1 MSSSKFRLVA
11 VLIGI
16 MIMASCTKEDVIE
29 NGTDP
34 QTVNVA
40 DRIKDSVL
48 LFSQDI
54 YLWNSQIPST
64 FNPRNFSDPDKVMS
78 AIRNYSQEPGFT
90 QPVDRWSF
98 AVKQDEWDDI
108 SAGVTQDFGLSVF
121 FYAEGDLRVKSVE
134 KLSPAARA
142 GIRRGW
148 RVAKLNGNANISNNN
163 AEFIIQQVFN
173 SKSTLFTFVKPDGNT
188 VDVQLTAGTYQENP
202 VFLDTVYSTG
212 GKKAGYFVFN
222 SFLGDTTQIY
232 NDFQR
237 IFSRFSQEG
246 VSDIII
252 DLRYNGGGYVTVQN
266 KLANYLV
273 PAAGNG
279 NLMMKQ
285 EFNTNNKQYN
295 SSTRFSK
302 IGSLNLDRLFFIVSN
317 NTASASELLINN
329 LKPYLDVKLVGP
341 SNTYGKPV
349 GYFPIPVDNWY
360 IFPVSFR
367 TTNKNGEGSYFNG
380 IALDKQ
386 VGDGLNKD
394 WGDKDEAALS
404 SILSFLNTGSFSSP
418 GEVPGIAAKTYN
430 NVDVR
435 ESNRKLDRSFKGAID
450 TQKY

>member
-134 KLSPAARA
+134 KRSPAARA

>member
-11 VLIGI
+11 VLIGL

-29 NGTDP
+29 NGSDP
-34 QTVNVA
+34 QTVNLA

-134 KLSPAARA
+134 KRSPAARA